1 MDDDLAS
8 EAIPA
13 DGSGIN
19 MKTVSVAMSGAV
31 AVVAYINVD
40 ELLVSS
46 TGDCA
51 AVLGS
56 LSENETWVAK
66 SLTTAHCATNQKEVD
81 RIEDNHPGEQP
92 IVGDRLLGK
101 FDALELSLFLSYR

>member
-1 MDDDLAS
+1 MAL

-13 DGSGIN
+13 DGANIN
-19 MKTVSVAMSGAV
+19 MKTVSVAMSGSV

-40 ELLVSS
+40 ELIMSS
-46 TGDCA
+46 TGDSA

-56 LSENETWVAK
+56 LFENETWVAK
-66 SLTTAHCATNQKEVD
+66 SLTTAHCATYQKEVD

-92 IVGDRLLGK
+92 IIGDRLLG
-101 FDALELSLFLSYR
+101 EY